1 MATETLPT
9 NLEEI
14 KDRAVALVERFIGAR
29 ATDELSEAL
38 RPEPSD
44 YDEVFVPEVVE
55 QVRAAYDTLWLETP
69 RPEPKPG
76 QTRVLCWAVP
86 ASLLTDDNELSRR
99 FPGGYRRI
107 AHLLV
112 PQRIWLAWKY
122 VTPGASTGMAYDG
135 LVWRGDRFAWFPKPW
150 RVLG

>member
-1 MATETLPT
+1 MSESLPG
-9 NLEEI
+9 NIEEI
-14 KDRAVALVERFIGAR
+14 KERAVALLGRFIGAR
-29 ATDELSEAL
+29 PSDELAEEL
-38 RPEPSD
+38 RPEASD
-44 YDEVFVPEVVE
+44 YPDVFVDEVVDRA
-55 QVRAAYDTLWLETP
+55 RAAYDTLWLQSP

-76 QTRVLCWAVP
+76 QSAILCWAVP

-99 FPGGYRRI
+99 FPGGYRRV

-122 VTPGASTGMAYDG
+122 VVPGQSTGMAYDG
-135 LVWRGDRFAWFPKPW
+135 LVWRGDRFAWFPKPY